1 MACANVGTGRTGEEI
16 CLSGCFDVTIFFY
29 CLVKT
34 KRTEEYNF
42 NSLQLRCVGF
52 GREKLRREMKSLYEE
67 TYWCPPR
74 FLGVLRDNTLKNL
87 F

>member
-1 MACANVGTGRTGEEI
+1 M
-16 CLSGCFDVTIFFY
+16 D
-29 CLVKT
+29 CLVDCKKVDEIT
-34 KRTEEYNF
+34 IMK
-42 NSLQLRCVGF
+42 LRNHF
-52 GREKLRREMKSLYEE
+52 LRSNREKLRREMNSLYEE